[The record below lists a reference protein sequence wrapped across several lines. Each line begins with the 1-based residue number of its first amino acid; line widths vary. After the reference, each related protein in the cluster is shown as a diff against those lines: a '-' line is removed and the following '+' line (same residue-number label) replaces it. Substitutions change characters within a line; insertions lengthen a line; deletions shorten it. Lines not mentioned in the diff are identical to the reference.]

1 MFIIFI
7 YVIHYTHACMHTHTQ
22 AYTHTHTHTHTL
34 THTQRRK
41 RDTEEIK
48 EIERKEGKNGVNRH
62 ELII

>member
-1 MFIIFI
+1 MCARARA
-7 YVIHYTHACMHTHTQ
+7 H
-22 AYTHTHTHTHTL
+22 

-48 EIERKEGKNGVNRH
+48 EIERKRGKNEVNRH